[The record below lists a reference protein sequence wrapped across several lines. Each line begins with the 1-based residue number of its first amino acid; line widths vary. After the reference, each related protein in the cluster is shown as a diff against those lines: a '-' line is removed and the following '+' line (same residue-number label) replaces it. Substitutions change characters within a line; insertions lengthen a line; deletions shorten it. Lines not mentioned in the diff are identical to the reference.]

1 MDSLTEQQR
10 EQIKK
15 MSDDRLRENL
25 RKAGTPEVAIISLD
39 RPSLLLQIC
48 LGRTRSQWT

>member
-25 RKAGTPEVAIISLD
+25 RKARKATITI
-39 RPSLLLQIC
+39 
-48 LGRTRSQWT
+48 